1 VLDAHRQSGFS
12 LRLEWGLTGA
22 RAISRGCDVAL
33 VVDVLSFTTTVTV
46 AADRG
51 VDVLPYCWG
60 DDDGARAVAEAHGA
74 TLAVGRSGAKRGEV
88 SLSPPSVRAA
98 PELRRLVL
106 PSPNGSTISAAL
118 ADEVPAVVALSLRN
132 RRAVADWLALHGDLH
147 VAVIC
152 GGERWPDGTLRP
164 AVEDLW
170 GAGALVD
177 LLSRRGVAPEA
188 AAAAAAFGAVQ
199 SDVRGALRT
208 CASGREL
215 IDAGYPGDVD
225 VAAEL
230 DDSAAV
236 PVLRDGVFVGQ

>member
-1 VLDAHRQSGFS
+1 M
-12 LRLEWGLTGA
+12 GA
-22 RAISRGCDVAL
+22 RAISRGCDVAV

-51 VDVLPYCWG
+51 VDVLPYRWG
-60 DDDGARAVAEAHGA
+60 DDDGARALAEAHTA
-74 TLAVGRSGAKRGEV
+74 TLAVGRSRAGIGEV

-98 PELRRLVL
+98 TELRRLVL

-132 RRAVADWLALHGDLH
+132 RRAVADRLSACDDLR

-152 GGERWPDGTLRP
+152 AGERWPDGSLRP

-170 GAGALVD
+170 GAGALVE
-177 LLSRRGVAPEA
+177 LLTWQNIAPEA
-188 AAAAAAFGAVQ
+188 AAAVAAFRAVQ
-199 SDVRGALRT
+199 GDVRAALRA
-208 CASGREL
+208 CVSGLEL
-215 IDAGYPGDVD
+215 IDSGYPGDVD
-225 VAAEL
+225 IAAEL

-236 PVLRDGVFVGQ
+236 PVLRNGVFVAQ